1 MEGKARILYITYIT
15 NFSRAS
21 PDTSNQEL
29 TVIINSIRDTAN
41 HNYSSHNAINWVTC
55 SPSLCRS
62 IETVQVP
69 WPATGVQE
77 NLWSHLEKKRRGA
90 ISAGELWF
98 SGSGA
103 VGAIVNLKKPLSWI
117 AGQRR
122 RGPSVGCTAVSAPE
136 VGSRMGCSQ
145 WPHWTPGPGLQHC
158 NCRSCRFGTLTTW

>member
-1 MEGKARILYITYIT
+1 MEGKALILYVTYIT

-69 WPATGVQE
+69 WPATGGCPGKPMITSGKEKERCNFCRGIVI
-77 NLWSHLEKKRRGA
+77 LW
-90 ISAGELWF
+90 
-98 SGSGA
+98 
-103 VGAIVNLKKPLSWI
+103 V
-117 AGQRR
+117 
-122 RGPSVGCTAVSAPE
+122 
-136 VGSRMGCSQ
+136 
-145 WPHWTPGPGLQHC
+145 
-158 NCRSCRFGTLTTW
+158 RSCGSHCKSEEAFVMDHRPAKERAKRWVHRSFCSRSWEQDGLLSMATLNTGIWPTAL